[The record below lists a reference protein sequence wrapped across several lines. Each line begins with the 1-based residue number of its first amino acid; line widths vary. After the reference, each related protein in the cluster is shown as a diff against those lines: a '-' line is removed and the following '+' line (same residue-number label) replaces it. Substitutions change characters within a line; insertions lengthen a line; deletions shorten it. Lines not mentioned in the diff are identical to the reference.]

1 MNAGSGP
8 APGAGIATPSAAG
21 ADAPAPVEPDLAPN
35 DVAGGPAPG
44 DPAAAAPATTRRLVR
59 LVESVSGMAAWLYLY
74 LVALL
79 GAWVVIAMLLTG
91 WAPIVIS
98 SGSMQPTLRPGDV
111 VLLDEHPSDL
121 LAQRNVI
128 TFFDPDGS
136 GELITHRV
144 HAVDDDGYITKGDA
158 NPTPDTSTVAVDEIE
173 GVARLV
179 VPLVGLPML
188 WLERSDTGSL
198 AAWAVLSLGAL
209 GVAFARVRSHR
220 RDGDQRERARHT
232 PAAGRA
238 IRRVRTLVAALIV
251 GQFVIDSSRFEIS
264 GVALAPWQLLAGSLA
279 MLALINTASFLTA
292 RRDDPTQV
300 ARMSMLELIGD
311 TVMVIALTT
320 ATGTSGIGWVLF
332 ALPII
337 EAAARFRLSGAL
349 VHWMVLTGIA
359 LASRVWMLERTPGA
373 APELIGEL
381 ERVLDQ
387 LSVLLLVVIPGAHLI
402 EQLTSDVLAQR
413 KVTERA
419 VERGR
424 MLEHVA
430 DVSRDINRIG
440 SEVFEAIAE
449 AVQAVGFDRTD
460 VTMRVGDDWV
470 VLQAAGTIGPPLP
483 TPGAPGSGLRAGDLE
498 LREVAVTADDHDA
511 EDAEALADLGVG
523 YLARLTL
530 SERDG
535 SMIALRAMV
544 ADPATLRTGAIEAL
558 RLLAGQATVALQ
570 NERLLSE
577 LQTVHDE
584 MEHQANHDSLTGLP
598 NRSHFMAR
606 LEAAVAGATDPARRH
621 VVLFMDLDG
630 FKPVNDDLG
639 HDIGDR
645 LLEAVA
651 SRLETIVGTRG
662 FVARLGGDEF
672 TALLNPVASPAEA
685 ERIATEIREATSAP
699 YRIGTHVVKVA
710 ASVGMTYS
718 GAGLSAG
725 ELLRRADAAMY
736 AAKARKDVLPFVV
749 YHTDLDANE
758 RREARLADEFVKAM
772 RADEL
777 ELHYQPM
784 LRADHG
790 LCGVE
795 ALLRWNHR
803 DLGAVSVAS
812 MLQVAERGKLVPEL
826 NRWILGRAA
835 RDVRSLGLP
844 PDTDFFVAVNASP
857 TELASEFLPLN
868 VADALSVSGLA
879 PGNLVIELSE
889 RIVTGDISHAD
900 NLRRLSGLG
909 VRLAL
914 DDFGSGN
921 TSLAHMRGLPISMLK
936 IDRVLVQ
943 QATTSRADG
952 VILDSVVG
960 LAHGLGLLVV
970 AEGIETEEQRAAT
983 LEAGADLLQGYLL
996 HRPMPLAALRA
1007 VVAQAGTASIPVV
1020 PKPVAP
1026 ATPKRAR
1033 VASTAG
1039 SGAVS

>member
-1 MNAGSGP
+1 MNAPAGAAPLPEVTAPTTAPIPVDAPPAPPGP
-8 APGAGIATPSAAG
+8 AYAEALGAPAG
-21 ADAPAPVEPDLAPN
+21 ASPAV
-35 DVAGGPAPG
+35 G
-44 DPAAAAPATTRRLVR
+44 RRIVR
-59 LVESVSGMAAWLYLY
+59 LIESVSGMAAWLYLY
-74 LVALL
+74 LIALL

-91 WAPIVIS
+91 WMPVVIS
-98 SGSMQPTLRPGDV
+98 SGSMQPTLRPGDI
-111 VLLDEHPSDL
+111 VLLDEHPPDL

-128 TFFDPDGS
+128 TYTDPDGS

-144 HAVDDDGYITKGDA
+144 HAVDDDGYVTKGDA
-158 NPTPDTSTVAVDEIE
+158 NPTPDTSKVAVDSIE

-179 VPLVGLPML
+179 VPLVGLPLL
-188 WLERSDTGSL
+188 WLERGDTGSL
-198 AAWAVLSLGAL
+198 VAWGVLSVGAL
-209 GVAFARVRSHR
+209 VVAFARVRRYR

-238 IRRVRTLVAALIV
+238 IRRVRTLVAAMIV

-264 GVALAPWQLLAGSLA
+264 GVALAPWQLLAGSLG

-292 RRDDPTQV
+292 RSDDSRQV
-300 ARMSMLELIGD
+300 ARMSMLELVGD

-359 LASRVWMLERTPGA
+359 LASRVWMIERTPGA
-373 APELIGEL
+373 TTELIGEL

-460 VTMRVGDDWV
+460 VAMRVGDDWV
-470 VLQAAGTIGPPLP
+470 ILQAAGTTGPPLP
-483 TPGAPGSGLRAGDLE
+483 TPGEPGSGLRPADLD
-498 LREVAVTADDHDA
+498 LREVAVTSDDHDHD
-511 EDAEALADLGVG
+511 DATALEALGVG

-530 SERDG
+530 TDRDDA
-535 SMIALRAMV
+535 MIVLRAMV
-544 ADPATLRTGAIEAL
+544 ADPATLRTGGIEAL

-570 NERLLSE
+570 NERLITE
-577 LQTVHDE
+577 LQSVHDE
-584 MEHQANHDSLTGLP
+584 MERQANHDSLTGLP
-598 NRSHFMAR
+598 NRAHFVAR
-606 LEAAVAGATDPARRH
+606 LEAAVAAATDPDRRH

-651 SRLETIVGTRG
+651 TRLDTIVGARG

-685 ERIATEIREATSAP
+685 EKIAKEIRDATSAP
-699 YRIGTHVVKVA
+699 YRIGPHVVTVA
-710 ASVGMTYS
+710 ASVGMAYS

-736 AAKARKDVLPFVV
+736 AAKAQKAVVPFVV
-749 YHTDLDANE
+749 YHTDLDAND

-772 RADEL
+772 RSDEL
-777 ELHYQPM
+777 ELHYQPV

-803 DLGAVSVAS
+803 DLGSVSVAS
-812 MLQVAERGKLVPEL
+812 MLQVAERSRLVPEL

-835 RDVRSLGLP
+835 RDIRSLGLP
-844 PDTDFFVAVNASP
+844 PDGDFFVAVNASP
-857 TELASEFLPLN
+857 TELASEFLAMN
-868 VADALSVSGLA
+868 VANALEVSGLA
-879 PGNLVIELSE
+879 AHNLVIELSE

-900 NLRRLSGLG
+900 NLLRLSGLG
-909 VRLAL
+909 VQLAL
-914 DDFGSGN
+914 DDFGSGS
-921 TSLAHMRGLPISMLK
+921 TSLAHLRGLPISMLK
-936 IDRVLVQ
+936 IDKVLVQ
-943 QATTSRADG
+943 QAAMSHPDR
-952 VILDSVVG
+952 VILDSVVN

-970 AEGIETEEQRAAT
+970 AEGLETEEHRAAT
-983 LEAGADLLQGYLL
+983 VEAGADLLQGYLL
-996 HRPMPLAALRA
+996 HRPMPLASLRA
-1007 VVAQAGTASIPVV
+1007 VLAQVGTAAVPAI
-1020 PKPVAP
+1020 PKPAVTARTTMERAA
-1026 ATPKRAR
+1026 AT
-1033 VASTAG
+1033 VG
-1039 SGAVS
+1039 SGSIS